1 MGQLEIQ
8 PESSLYVLPMV
19 RMWTA
24 SNGVRL
30 LNRPLIRTSAL
41 ISVDLTMPLFHIDRS
56 PLGNIPPKNNTT
68 A

>member
-30 LNRPLIRTSAL
+30 LNRPLIRTFRTDLGGPHNAL
-41 ISVDLTMPLFHIDRS
+41 ISH
-56 PLGNIPPKNNTT
+56 
-68 A
+68 